1 MDIYRFI
8 DSSAIRAYLKE
19 QDYPFSTQ
27 EAAFLVYFCKTAALE
42 EKVQAWEEITRTMPN
57 CTMEKRLNMEAIPDF
72 HAFLRRHID
81 LQRQQAQWFQASDN
95 CVYLFEDAS
104 LRKERSE
111 YENGPFSSYGRCLAA
126 CIEEMQEDGRDRARI
141 KKVFLDPGE
150 DSRRDEYCWV
160 NAQGE
165 LLGCDC
171 ACSTLSDEEFDT
183 LCAFDGMW
191 FDFPTP
197 FHAGDM
203 VYAPLGNVWE
213 PFVLTDIATWD
224 SKRIRQELPPTEYT
238 ENFIKG
244 CDTRLA
250 RVRKRGDTSDLG
262 ASGYTMGMPPNVP
275 GACLFNDMFP
285 LCDYLELEYYPKPL
299 SGIQRLLQP
308 VSNYLKSDKSIEFL
322 LNTYSVLLQQV
333 IWQEQLE
340 PLQSYYQRGS
350 LQIVGLPEKEDT
362 SK

>member
-1 MDIYRFI
+1 MDIFRFI
-8 DSSAIRAYLKE
+8 DSNAIRAYLKE

-27 EAAFLVYFCKTAALE
+27 EAAFLVYYCKTATLE
-42 EKVQAWEEITRTMPN
+42 EKVQAWEEIIRTTPN
-57 CTMEKRLNMEAIPDF
+57 CSMEKRLNMEAIPDF

-81 LQRQQAQWFQASDN
+81 LQRQQAQRFQESNN
-95 CVYLFEDAS
+95 CVYLYEDAS
-104 LRKERSE
+104 LRKERFK
-111 YENGPFSSYGRCLAA
+111 YENGPFSSYDRCLAA
-126 CIEEMQEDGRDRARI
+126 CVDEMRENGWDRVRL
-141 KKVFLDPGE
+141 KKAFLDPGE

-160 NAQGE
+160 NVQGDF
-165 LLGCDC
+165 LSCDC
-171 ACSTLSDEEFDT
+171 PTQSDEEFDI
-183 LCAFDGMW
+183 LAAFDGMW

-213 PFVLTDIATWD
+213 PFVLTDINTWD
-224 SKRIRQELPPTEYT
+224 AERIRRELPPTEYT
-238 ENFIKG
+238 ENFISR

-250 RVRKRGDTSDLG
+250 RLRKRGDISDLG
-262 ASGYTMGMPPNVP
+262 ARGYTMGMPPEVP
-275 GACLFNDMFP
+275 GTCLFGDEFP

-308 VSNYLKSDKSIEFL
+308 VSNYLKGDNAIEFL

-333 IWQEQLE
+333 FWQEQLE
-340 PLQSYYQRGS
+340 LLQSWYEKGS
-350 LQIVGLPEKEDT
+350 LQIVSLPEKENT